1 MKGEKEAM
9 KGTFFR
15 TLLLAS
21 LMGLLMAPAVSLAK
35 EAVQEWELINPEG
48 VVTIKPIDLAAR
60 LDTLEGKTVALR
72 WNGKPNG
79 DLFLNRIGDLL
90 TEKVKNVK
98 IIKVWEAAHDTAVI
112 SSNPERS
119 KGITATIVSLKPD
132 LVIASSAD

>member
-1 MKGEKEAM
+1 MKSSLLKGLFALVVLSFLAM
-9 KGTFFR
+9 
-15 TLLLAS
+15 
-21 LMGLLMAPAVSLAK
+21 PVVSFSK

-48 VVTIKPIDLAAR
+48 VVTIKPIELAVR

-132 LVIASSAD
+132 IVIAASAD

>member
-1 MKGEKEAM
+1 MKSSLLKGVFALAVLSFLAM
-9 KGTFFR
+9 PM
-15 TLLLAS
+15 AS
-21 LMGLLMAPAVSLAK
+21 FSK

-48 VVTIKPIDLAAR
+48 VVTIKPIELAVR

-90 TEKVKNVK
+90 TEKVKNVR

-132 LVIASSAD
+132 IVIAASAD

>member
-1 MKGEKEAM
+1 M
-9 KGTFFR
+9 KGTFFG

-21 LMGLLMAPAVSLAK
+21 LMGLLIAPAVSLSK
-35 EAVQEWELINPEG
+35 ETVQEWDLINPEG
-48 VVTIKPIDLAAR
+48 AVTIKPIELAAR

-98 IIKVWEAAHDTAVI
+98 IIKVWETAHDTAVI

-132 LVIASSAD
+132 IVIASSAD